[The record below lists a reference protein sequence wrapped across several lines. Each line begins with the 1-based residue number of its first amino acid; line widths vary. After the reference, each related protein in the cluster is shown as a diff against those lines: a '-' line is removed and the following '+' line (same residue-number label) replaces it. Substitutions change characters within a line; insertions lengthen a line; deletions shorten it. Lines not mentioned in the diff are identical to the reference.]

1 MEGKVGFYFKN
12 LVTGETVGYNEK
24 EQFLPASI
32 VKVPLLAAM
41 MLMRERGETD
51 FRELITVPKEEMR
64 PGCGVVQHMT
74 GDESGAVTLDINT
87 LYRFMIV
94 ISDTTAT
101 NALYKHYGNEKIIET
116 LKELGFKGTQF
127 NRAYYDSVREEAGIQ
142 NYFVPEEMGDMFE
155 KMYNRT
161 LISKKASEDMENILL
176 LQQINHKM
184 GGRMPEGFPI
194 AHKTGEEEDK
204 THDLG
209 IVYVREPFFVCFA
222 SYETDIP
229 EFEQFIRDTT
239 YEIAAD
245 IDPELKP
252 MEGKK
257 GFF

>member
-1 MEGKVGFYFKN
+1 
-12 LVTGETVGYNEK
+12 
-24 EQFLPASI
+24 
-32 VKVPLLAAM
+32 
-41 MLMRERGETD
+41 
-51 FRELITVPKEEMR
+51 
-64 PGCGVVQHMT
+64 
-74 GDESGAVTLDINT
+74 
-87 LYRFMIV
+87 
-94 ISDTTAT
+94 
-101 NALYKHYGNEKIIET
+101 
-116 LKELGFKGTQF
+116 
-127 NRAYYDSVREEAGIQ
+127 
-142 NYFVPEEMGDMFE
+142 
-155 KMYNRT
+155 
-161 LISKKASEDMENILL
+161 
-176 LQQINHKM
+176 
-184 GGRMPEGFPI
+184 MPEGFPI